1 MPDTN
6 TKLVREFLEAHNFS
20 VITNRKF
27 QLQKADPPGR
37 YSIDLLGMN
46 MGYLKPETELPM
58 RLHAD
63 HMRFI
68 PNVIVDVKGW
78 HSDRFSPSMLAA
90 SPEIFYF
97 VSPSA
102 LDYARSV
109 FGDAPFKSILVISE
123 APATEP
129 VWFRMEEMLREK
141 GVDHVLEFP
150 TILRF
155 LISYVEVNFNYV
167 ESETLQLLRLL
178 KRYGLVKGLQLEL
191 PFKVRAADPESE
203 GHDIGS

>member
-6 TKLVREFLEAHNFS
+6 TRIVREFLEANGFS
-20 VITNRKF
+20 IITNRKF
-27 QLQKADPPGR
+27 QLQKAEPPGR

-46 MGYLKPETELPM
+46 TKYSKPEADLPI
-58 RLHAD
+58 RLNASD
-63 HMRFI
+63 MRFI

-78 HSDRFSPSMLAA
+78 HSDRFSPSTLAA

-97 VSPSA
+97 VSPAA

-129 VWFRMEEMLREK
+129 VWFKMEEMLREK

-150 TILRF
+150 TILSF
-155 LISYVEVNFNYV
+155 LISCVEVNVNYV

-191 PFKVRAADPESE
+191 PFKMKAADPENEEHVS
-203 GHDIGS
+203 GT

>member
-6 TKLVREFLEAHNFS
+6 TKIVREFLEAHNFS
-20 VITNRKF
+20 VFTNRKF
-27 QLQKADPPGR
+27 QLQKAEPPRG
-37 YSIDLLGMN
+37 YSIDLLGVN
-46 MGYLKPETELPM
+46 MSYSKPETELPM

-97 VSPSA
+97 VSPAS

-150 TILRF
+150 TILSF
-155 LISYVEVNFNYV
+155 LISHVEVNLNYV

-203 GHDIGS
+203 EHDSGS